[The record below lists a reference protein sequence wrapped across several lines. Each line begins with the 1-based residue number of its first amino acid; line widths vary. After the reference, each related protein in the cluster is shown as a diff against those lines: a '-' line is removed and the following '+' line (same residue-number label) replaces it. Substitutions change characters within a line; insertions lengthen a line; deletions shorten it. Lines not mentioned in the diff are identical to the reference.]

1 MKFKKLLILPIL
13 TLIFSTINVLPAF
26 AVDPGQGDSSFNAN
40 FPKPPLNGQVSAAAV
55 TSDGTVLLGGSFT
68 GKLLKFNSDG
78 TRSGSAT
85 TFNSNIGSSL
95 NGEVKAISIFSNGQ
109 IVVGGDFTGYLKMFN
124 PDGTTTGTAATF
136 NSNVN
141 GLLDDGVEGLV
152 VKSDDFILV
161 GGIFDKKIKML
172 NANGSISGAA
182 ESFNTNV
189 GRALDPVQSP
199 YNWVRPMVVTAD
211 GSIIVG
217 GGFTNSLKKFNAD
230 GTTNGAAG
238 SFNSAVGSSLGAIR
252 AIALDEANGAL
263 TVGGQITN
271 YVKRLNLD
279 GTTTGATTTSFNAA
293 MTTRNF

>member
-1 MKFKKLLILPIL
+1 
-13 TLIFSTINVLPAF
+13 
-26 AVDPGQGDSSFNAN
+26 
-40 FPKPPLNGQVSAAAV
+40 
-55 TSDGTVLLGGSFT
+55 
-68 GKLLKFNSDG
+68 
-78 TRSGSAT
+78 
-85 TFNSNIGSSL
+85 
-95 NGEVKAISIFSNGQ
+95 
-109 IVVGGDFTGYLKMFN
+109 
-124 PDGTTTGTAATF
+124 
-136 NSNVN
+136 
-141 GLLDDGVEGLV
+141 
-152 VKSDDFILV
+152 
-161 GGIFDKKIKML
+161 
-172 NANGSISGAA
+172 
-182 ESFNTNV
+182 
-189 GRALDPVQSP
+189 
-199 YNWVRPMVVTAD
+199 MVVTAD